1 VENCTRAEEPR
12 LDYRAINPAQ
22 SRQALAGI
30 VAVPAWMVTHPQIDH
45 TAFRVYCYL
54 VARFNRRTH
63 LAWPSARTI
72 GEGLDLSIRS
82 VRRCIKI
89 LRELGL
95 IDIRSRKRGN
105 GGQKSNGYV
114 PLFSAWDELG
124 WEPTEERQ
132 RHPEN
137 LQSDDHRAVIGDTG
151 VTPHSAAGVTPPG
164 VPSVSPHEPIVS
176 IVNEPNLTPQPPA
189 LRGAMPAKTTRK
201 EKELIHKLSP
211 VVDNPC
217 AKCGELFTETD
228 LAKRDVWGILK
239 PAVVS
244 VKVWPEQQHPTE
256 WPDPT
261 ELSSV
266 GDAIYEAAKGSIEP
280 YEKRNYIDAIFAEA
294 PDPKTGTVALWFDSE
309 HMAAFISDSYGEA
322 ISAAF
327 PDGWNAAYP
336 HPLVRPEDYP
346 AHKRCV
352 TAEDEVSS
360 FLVARPRK
368 PKKGG
373 FI

>member
-1 VENCTRAEEPR
+1 MENSTRAEEPR

-95 IDIRSRKRGN
+95 IDIRARKRGH

-137 LQSDDHRAVIGDTG
+137 LQSDDHRAVIRDTG
-151 VTPHSAAGVTPPG
+151 DTPPG
-164 VPSVSPHEPIVS
+164 DSPYPTPGDTHDSPRGVQQVSPLEPIES
-176 IVNEPNLTPQPPA
+176 NGRTIRPPQPPHWRGGA
-189 LRGAMPAKTTRK
+189 LSQKLTRD
-201 EKELIHKLSP
+201 EKALISKLSTA
-211 VVDNPC
+211 VG
-217 AKCGELFTETD
+217 KTCGLCHSQITEHQ
-228 LAKRDVWGILK
+228 LATRDSWGILK
-239 PAVVS
+239 GAVA
-244 VKVWPEQQHPTE
+244 Q
-256 WPDPT
+256 
-261 ELSSV
+261 
-266 GDAIYEAAKGSIEP
+266 KGSGNAWRPTITPADALYSDEAGHK
-280 YEKRNYIDAIFAEA
+280 EKTVFYALACHKPMDRNVLDLSYVAIRQMPDARWEVWCKERADADTLINLWDAALTRAMPEGWTVMVEQ
-294 PDPKTGTVALWFDSE
+294 KTPPEDSE
-309 HMAAFISDSYGEA
+309 EWVHTG
-322 ISAAF
+322 
-327 PDGWNAAYP
+327 
-336 HPLVRPEDYP
+336 
-346 AHKRCV
+346 C
-352 TAEDEVSS
+352 TDES
-360 FLVARPRK
+360 
-368 PKKGG
+368 
-373 FI
+373 